1 MTVTFPP
8 LHQSNLWCCASI
20 VVILI
25 VVFLPPELA
34 GLIDARRLCT
44 GGRAFMWLRQ
54 LFENNAKDNAWD
66 GMHSGTK
73 YGSKWKSL
81 IFSILLFLFSSLDW
95 IFSNAL
101 YHCAT
106 INKPAPCLPAR
117 QSALLVTL
125 SALPVQLHTTHTH
138 FHTHTF
144 TVTAAHYS
152 YIQLNRN
159 FPRVSVNTVV
169 PRPRHRHYHQQ
180 HFSFLLLLQHF
191 SIICIL
197 LTLFYW
203 HYTLLSA
210 FYHLSGIFYN
220 LFKQLKYKWW
230 SPARTFL

>member
-25 VVFLPPELA
+25 VVFLPPELT

-54 LFENNAKDNAWD
+54 LFENNAKDNAWQS
-66 GMHSGTK
+66 MHSGAVD
-73 YGSKWKSL
+73 GSKWKVL
-81 IFSILLFLFSSLDW
+81 IYGILLFSFSSSKW

-101 YHCAT
+101 SHCAT

-138 FHTHTF
+138 TPVHI
-144 TVTAAHYS
+144 YS
-152 YIQLNRN
+152 YSCTLLVHTTQQE
-159 FPRVSVNTVV
+159 FPSSVS
-169 PRPRHRHYHQQ
+169 Q
-180 HFSFLLLLQHF
+180 HGRASSSSSSLSSATFLISSSTSTLQHKLYITYTFLLTLY
-191 SIICIL
+191 SVICIL
-197 LTLFYW
+197 PFVW
-203 HYTLLSA
+203 HIL
-210 FYHLSGIFYN
+210 
-220 LFKQLKYKWW
+220 
-230 SPARTFL
+230 

>member
-66 GMHSGTK
+66 GMNSGAI
-73 YGSKWKSL
+73 YGNKWKSL

-95 IFSNAL
+95 NFLNAL
-101 YHCAT
+101 NHCAT

-138 FHTHTF
+138 TYTHT
-144 TVTAAHYS
+144 S
-152 YIQLNRN
+152 
-159 FPRVSVNTVV
+159 S
-169 PRPRHRHYHQQ
+169 
-180 HFSFLLLLQHF
+180 LLQLQLHITRTYNSTGISLECQSTRSCLVLVIIISNISHF
-191 SIICIL
+191 F
-197 LTLFYW
+197 FYFN
-203 HYTLLSA
+203 TSA
-210 FYHLSGIFYN
+210 
-220 LFKQLKYKWW
+220 
-230 SPARTFL
+230 